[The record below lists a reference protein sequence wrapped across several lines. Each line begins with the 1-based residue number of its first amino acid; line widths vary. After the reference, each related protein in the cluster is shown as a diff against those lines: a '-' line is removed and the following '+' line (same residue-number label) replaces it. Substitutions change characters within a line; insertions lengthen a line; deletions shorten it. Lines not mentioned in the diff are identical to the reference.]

1 VRSRLRALT
10 AVRPSRP
17 SRPPKPPKPAE
28 PSQPGEPS
36 GSAEPS
42 GPAEPAKPAEPSG
55 PPEPA
60 ERLRGG
66 GRHYFTASVASGG
79 LVALIWL
86 LVVRPDGQQAPPR
99 VDITRQAAHLRA
111 VAPYQ
116 TYVPRGLPAGWLAIS
131 SRITGTPG
139 DGPVAWHLGFR
150 TARGEY
156 AAVEE
161 SDEDPGGFVPR
172 MANRDRPVGAQ
183 QVAGATWER
192 YYRPDKKQYSLA
204 RRLPGVTLV
213 VTGTASYDELAA
225 LAAALRP
232 QPRP

>member
-1 VRSRLRALT
+1 VRPRLRART
-10 AVRPSRP
+10 PARP
-17 SRPPKPPKPAE
+17 SRPPAE
-28 PSQPGEPS
+28 
-36 GSAEPS
+36 
-42 GPAEPAKPAEPSG
+42 
-55 PPEPA
+55 A

-66 GRHYFTASVASGG
+66 GRQYTTAAGACGG

-86 LVVRPDGQQAPPR
+86 FVVRPDGPAAPSR
-99 VDITRQAAHLRA
+99 VDITQQAARLRA

-116 TYVPRGLPAGWLAIS
+116 TYVPRGLPAGWLVTS

-150 TARGEY
+150 TVLGGY

-161 SDEDPGGFVPR
+161 SDEDPAAFVPR
-172 MANRDRPVGAQ
+172 MTNRDRPVGAQ

-192 YYRPDKKQYSLA
+192 YHRPDKRQYSLA
-204 RRLPGVTLV
+204 RRLPGVTIV

-232 QPRP
+232 QLKPQSQP